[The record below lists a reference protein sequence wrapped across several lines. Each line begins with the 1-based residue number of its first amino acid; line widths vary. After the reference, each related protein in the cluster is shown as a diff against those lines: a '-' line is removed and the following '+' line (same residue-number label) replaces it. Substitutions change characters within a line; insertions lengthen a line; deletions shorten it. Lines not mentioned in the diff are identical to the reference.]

1 MNSHPS
7 STNDDPAPRGFSR
20 ANSFLTDLSI
30 STQASEVTEVIH
42 MDYMHIG
49 EPPESAGH
57 RFTRVLVLV
66 DVFSWFVQLIPC
78 NTADCTELARG

>member
-1 MNSHPS
+1 MNSHPA
-7 STNDDPAPRGFSR
+7 STNDDPATREFSR

-30 STQASEVTEVIH
+30 STHASEVTEVIH
-42 MDYMHIG
+42 MDYMYIG

-66 DVFSWFVQLIPC
+66 DGFSWLVRIIPC
-78 NTADCTELARG
+78 ETADCTEQVQG